1 MINKITHLSNILLDI
16 EIFHFN
22 IIKDQQNQNIEKK
35 LYEYKKQ
42 TLQLLCLFC
51 FIKYINEEI

>member
-22 IIKDQQNQNIEKK
+22 IIKDQQNQNIKK
-35 LYEYKKQ
+35 NFMNTKNKRYNYYA
-42 TLQLLCLFC
+42 C
-51 FIKYINEEI
+51 FVLSSI